1 MCEAG
6 PSIHNRVARRTSL
19 LNAMKCR
26 GRWKRWGQIVSF
38 LAGLLVVAGEFVCAS
53 EPDFTQRLTARRP
66 SVSENLPETHR
77 PKLRRK
83 RTTAVLAGTNNVPDV
98 WTWQCAQA
106 TNSAGSFLVGIGDVN
121 ADGFGDL
128 AIGAP
133 WFSRSGVEHVGAV
146 LLFLGSASGPRAT
159 PDAELW
165 GSNPGGGF
173 GFQVVR
179 AGDIDGDGFDDV
191 AIAVEQGAATARV
204 VVHFGSPS
212 GLCPEPGWR
221 FTPPEDCPSCYVTT
235 SAVGDVNGDGHADL
249 GIGLFCDHHGSK
261 EETRLLVFHGSAT
274 GLSSKPDWVASGLR
288 SFGEIGSAGDV
299 NGDGFDDVLAAF
311 PEYRHRAVGD
321 GKVFLF
327 HGSPVGLSLEPNW
340 EAVYE
345 PADPARDQAADQ
357 HFGGAARTAG
367 DVNGDGFD
375 DVLVTAWF
383 GDHGEVNEGLAFVY
397 HGSAAGLSRQPDW
410 RSEANQ
416 AHALFGCSA
425 ASLGDV
431 NGDGFFDIIIGA
443 MQASHGQLLEG
454 ACAVFLGSRSGLQ
467 LEPAW
472 TAESD
477 VNRQHFGSVVAAAGD
492 VNGDGVAD
500 VAVSAPRRVL
510 DSPQS
515 GFVRL
520 YFGTRHG
527 LPNSSGWRLDSPD
540 ASLARWQ
547 QAVVALVALGVIAAI
562 AAGLRRLRE
571 RSRLARLK
579 TEIDRQARQAERAS
593 LAQDLHDQIGPE
605 IARIARASG
614 PAAAREIVSVIESF
628 DETVW
633 MANPRHDTLES
644 LATFLGQQGDR
655 MFADASMKL
664 TYRHPLNLPELP
676 ILPGM
681 RKAVYLTVKEAL
693 HNALKHSGAREVRL
707 ELEWLDGVLQVRVSD
722 NGRGFPGE
730 TRRFGNGLSNMRSR
744 VESIEGHLLIES
756 DATTGAK
763 ITFSVPLQGSE

>member
-1 MCEAG
+1 MF
-6 PSIHNRVARRTSL
+6 NARPTSL
-19 LNAMKCR
+19 LNALKRR
-26 GRWKRWGQIVSF
+26 GRLKRVGRIVF
-38 LAGLLVVAGEFVCAS
+38 LLTALLFVTGESICAPPS
-53 EPDFTQRLTARRP
+53 DFAQKLTARRP
-66 SVSENLPETHR
+66 VVSESPPQNHHPT
-77 PKLRRK
+77 LRRK
-83 RTTAVLAGTNNVPDV
+83 RAFAVLTGTNGLPNT
-98 WTWQCAQA
+98 WTWQCTQP
-106 TNSAGSFLVGIGDVN
+106 TNSAGSFLVGIGDIN

-128 AIGAP
+128 AVGVP
-133 WFSRSGVEHVGAV
+133 RFSRAGAEHVGAV
-146 LLFLGSASGPRAT
+146 LVFSGSASGPKAT

-165 GSNPGGGF
+165 GSYLDGGF
-173 GFQVVR
+173 GVQVVR

-191 AIAVEQGAATARV
+191 VIALEQGGGTARV
-204 VVHFGSPS
+204 VVHFGSS
-212 GLCPEPGWR
+212 NGLRPEPGWR
-221 FTPPEDCPSCYVTT
+221 FTPPVDCPNCSVTT

-249 GIGLFCDHHGSK
+249 GIGLFCDHHGSNA
-261 EETRLLVFHGSAT
+261 ETRLLVFHGSAA

-288 SFGEIGSAGDV
+288 TFGVLAFAGDV
-299 NGDGFDDVLAAF
+299 NGDGFDDVLATF
-311 PEYRHRAVGD
+311 PDYQHRAVGD

-327 HGSPVGLSLEPNW
+327 HGSSVGLSLEPNW

-345 PADPARDQAADQ
+345 PANPGQDKAADQ
-357 HFGGAARTAG
+357 HFGSVAGTAG
-367 DVNGDGFD
+367 DVNGDGYD
-375 DVLVTAWF
+375 DVIITAWF

-397 HGSAAGLSRQPDW
+397 HGSAFGLSRQPDW
-410 RSEANQ
+410 RSEGNQ
-416 AHALFGCSA
+416 EHALFGCSA
-425 ASLGDV
+425 AGLGDV
-431 NGDGFFDIIIGA
+431 NGDGFSDVIVGA

-454 ACAVFLGSRSGLQ
+454 ACAVFLGSRAGLRPQ
-467 LEPAW
+467 PAW

-477 VNRQHFGSVVAAAGD
+477 VNKQHFGSAVAAAGD
-492 VNGDGVAD
+492 VNGDGIAD

-527 LPNSSGWRLDSPD
+527 LLSSSGWRLDSPD
-540 ASLARWQ
+540 AGLAPWRW
-547 QAVVALVALGVIAAI
+547 AVLALVAIGALAGI
-562 AAGLRRLRE
+562 AAGLRRVRE

-655 MFADASMKL
+655 MFADAAMKL
-664 TYRHPLNLPELP
+664 TYRQPHDLPELP
-676 ILPGM
+676 ILPGL

-707 ELEWLDGVLQVRVSD
+707 ELEWFDGVLQVRISD
-722 NGRGFPGE
+722 NGCGFPE
-730 TRRFGNGLSNMRSR
+730 QTRRFGNGLSNMRSR
-744 VESIEGHLLIES
+744 VESIDGHFHIES
-756 DATTGAK
+756 DANTGAR
-763 ITFSVPLQGSE
+763 ITFSVPLQCPSRT